1 MIHLFGL
8 VFKTST
14 ICPSLC
20 FESQGAHFP
29 LKLLF
34 PPLLSLLQSH
44 GFSLLQKHH
53 VLFFHGSFA
62 LECYSR
68 PQSICLPLSPSFFSC
83 SSQFKSHFLSKVFL
97 IFKLNWFLSLEALKV
112 FAFFWKLG
120 FYNYFWSMS
129 LFLIIL
135 EAQWRQ
141 EPGLVLFTIVAPT
154 VRTIFRIW

>member
-8 VFKTST
+8 FFKST

-44 GFSLLQKHH
+44 EFSLLQKHQ
-53 VLFFHGSFA
+53 VRFFHGSFA
-62 LECYSR
+62 LERYSR
-68 PQSICLPLSPSFFSC
+68 PQSICLPLSRSFFSC

-112 FAFFWKLG
+112 SSFFWKLG
-120 FYNYFWSMS
+120 FYNY
-129 LFLIIL
+129 LHGFLINVSL
-135 EAQWRQ
+135 PDYTGSSVKAGARF
-141 EPGLVLFTIVAPT
+141 GFVYHCGSNS
-154 VRTIFRIW
+154 

>member
-14 ICPSLC
+14 ICPLLC
-20 FESQGAHFP
+20 FESQGAYFP

-53 VLFFHGSFA
+53 VLFFRGSFA
-62 LECYSR
+62 LEHYSR
-68 PQSICLPLSPSFFSC
+68 PQSICLPLSSCVFSC

-97 IFKLNWFLSLEALKV
+97 IFKLNWFPSLEALKV
-112 FAFFWKLG
+112 FAFSWKLG
-120 FYNYFWSMS
+120 FYSYLHSFLMNIS
-129 LFLIIL
+129 LLDYTGSSVKAGTRF
-135 EAQWRQ
+135 
-141 EPGLVLFTIVAPT
+141 GFSYHCGSNS
-154 VRTIFRIW
+154 

>member
-34 PPLLSLLQSH
+34 SPLLSLLQSH
-44 GFSLLQKHH
+44 GFSLLQNHH
-53 VLFFHGSFA
+53 VLCFHGSFA
-62 LECYSR
+62 LERYSR
-68 PQSICLPLSPSFFSC
+68 PQSICLPLSSSFFSC

-97 IFKLNWFLSLEALKV
+97 IFKLNRFLSLEVLKV

-120 FYNYFWSMS
+120 FYNYLHAFFMNVS
-129 LFLIIL
+129 LPDYTGSSVKAGARFGFIYHCSSKS
-135 EAQWRQ
+135 
-141 EPGLVLFTIVAPT
+141 
-154 VRTIFRIW
+154 